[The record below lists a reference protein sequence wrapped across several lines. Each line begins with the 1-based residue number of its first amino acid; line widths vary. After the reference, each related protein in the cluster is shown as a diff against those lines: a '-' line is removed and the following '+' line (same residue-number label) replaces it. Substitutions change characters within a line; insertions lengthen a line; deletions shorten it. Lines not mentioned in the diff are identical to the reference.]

1 MHIFAG
7 TLVRKR
13 CGRVVRWGA
22 VACVLMAL
30 LGGCGRMVDGWR
42 RMRGDALR
50 HAGDEAGAL
59 RWYERIATNRQD
71 VAVLRALAE
80 LYAARGDVTNLQAVS
95 ERLCALVTDAEELQ
109 GLAELRAMQD
119 DHEGAVMMLE
129 RAVALTSNKWNSH
142 ALLIEKH
149 LERGETNAAAG
160 AVERAEQ
167 VLPRNRANRQRL
179 AVAWMR
185 LGDTSNAIK
194 RLSELLEEDADD
206 HQMRLALAALQIQGK
221 DYAAAVTNVQMI
233 VKAPPDN
240 AIAAATLA
248 DALNALGEVGEAVR
262 WYRRAIRLDQRN
274 ATALNNL
281 AYVLLLHTSN
291 VTEAIELA
299 RSSVAIERAAHA
311 LDTLG
316 YAYYLR
322 GQDDVAMKYLREAEQ
337 MREERG
343 EPVDAELHLHIGMV
357 HARREEMEFAALRV
371 GKALAVQPELEKY
384 IKTYAWYSN
393 VMEAIQ
399 SKRALQD
406 E

>member
-1 MHIFAG
+1 M
-7 TLVRKR
+7 
-13 CGRVVRWGA
+13 
-22 VACVLMAL
+22 MAL
-30 LGGCGRMVDGWR
+30 LVGCGRIADGWR

-50 HAGDEAGAL
+50 HAGDDAGAL
-59 RWYERIATNRQD
+59 RWYERIGTNRQD
-71 VAVLRALAE
+71 AAVLRALAE

-95 ERLCALVTDAEELQ
+95 ERLCALTMDAEELQ

-129 RAVALTSNKWNSH
+129 RAVALTSNKWKSH
-142 ALLIEKH
+142 ALLIEMH
-149 LERGETNAAAG
+149 LELGETNAAAG
-160 AVERAEQ
+160 AVARAEEM
-167 VLPRNRANRQRL
+167 LPRTTRNRQRL

-185 LGDTSNAIK
+185 LGDTSNAIR
-194 RLSELLEEDADD
+194 RLSELVEEHKDD
-206 HQMRLALAALQIQGK
+206 HQMRLALAALQIQEKNYGG
-221 DYAAAVTNVQMI
+221 AVTNLQII
-233 VKAPPDN
+233 VKAQPDN

-248 DALNALGEVGEAVR
+248 DALNGLGEVGEAVR

-291 VTEAIELA
+291 VVEALELA

-322 GQDDVAMKYLREAEQ
+322 GQDEVAMKYLREAEQ
-337 MREERG
+337 MREEKR

-357 HARREEMEFAALRV
+357 HARRGEMELAAMRV
-371 GKALAVQPELEKY
+371 GKALAAQPELEKY
-384 IKTYAWYSN
+384 IRNYPWYSK
-393 VMEAIQ
+393 VMEVIQ
-399 SKRALQD
+399 SRGAEQD